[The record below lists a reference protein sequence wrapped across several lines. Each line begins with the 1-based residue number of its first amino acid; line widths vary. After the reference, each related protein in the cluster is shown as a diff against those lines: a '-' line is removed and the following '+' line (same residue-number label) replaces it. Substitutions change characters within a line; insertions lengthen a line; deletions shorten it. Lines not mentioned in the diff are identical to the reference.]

1 MKRPTKRP
9 APKFAPL
16 TPDFSRPVPTVRD
29 SVNEEL
35 ATSNLFL
42 RRELA
47 GRDKR
52 LTQLE
57 ATVKELRLQVKFL
70 NNAARLLPKEKA

>member
-16 TPDFSRPVPTVRD
+16 TPDYTRPVPTVRD
-29 SVNEEL
+29 SINEEL
-35 ATSNLFL
+35 ATSNLLL

-47 GRDKR
+47 GRDKSITR
-52 LTQLE
+52 LE
-57 ATVKELRLQVKFL
+57 ATIKELRTQVKFL
-70 NNAARLLPKEKA
+70 SNAARLLPKEKA